1 MDYIANS
8 AEDLLI
14 DSFQFKIT
22 PGASY
27 VTDRRSVSYFTAGS
41 NIYQSGSGTRVIRLN
56 ISGDGWLDP
65 STIRLHYTLVNNDG
79 TAAHR
84 LRPISGPWSF
94 FRRVRCLVGGALV
107 DDIDYYNRVHEML
120 HICTSTNNRDND
132 DVESWGYKWDAP
144 GSWNPTAGNDLLTAL
159 PGIAGG
165 SSVNV
170 CFKPLCGLFSQSKF
184 IPLQWCPLTLELEI
198 VSTATDAVVET
209 IGGGIFDNTNT
220 SVNWSIQDIRVI
232 GDVITL
238 DSGLQNSYAQHVLG
252 GGALPINYST
262 YISIL
267 QAVVPPT
274 INVSVT
280 RAVSRLKSVFF
291 NFDIN
296 HAAVTGTRVADALT
310 CVLNDFNSFMHPMIM
325 NSQLG
330 GVAGAGT
337 AYATYDSSREIEW
350 QIQIASKMFPEYPC
364 RSQAQ
369 SFYELRKALG
379 IASSP
384 FHSIS
389 ITPRQYINDHF
400 ICAVDTEKI
409 IEAGFTGLKQQGT
422 RSSEHQD

>member
-1 MDYIANS
+1 M
-8 AEDLLI
+8 
-14 DSFQFKIT
+14 
-22 PGASY
+22 
-27 VTDRRSVSYFTAGS
+27 
-41 NIYQSGSGTRVIRLN
+41 
-56 ISGDGWLDP
+56 LD
-65 STIRLHYTLVNNDG
+65 
-79 TAAHR
+79 
-84 LRPISGPWSF
+84 
-94 FRRVRCLVGGALV
+94 
-107 DDIDYYNRVHEML
+107 
-120 HICTSTNNRDND
+120 ICTNNNNRDND
-132 DVESWGYKWDAP
+132 DVEGFGYRWDSP
-144 GSWNPTAGNDLLTAL
+144 DNWNPAAGNDLLVGL

-165 SSVNV
+165 SRANV
-170 CFKPLCGLFSQSKF
+170 WFKPLCGLFSQSKF
-184 IPLQWCPLTLELEI
+184 IPLTWCPLTLELEI
-198 VSTATDAVVET
+198 LLNANDAVVES

-220 SVNWSIQDIRVI
+220 SVNWSIEDVRVI
-232 GDVITL
+232 GDVSTL
-238 DSGLQNSYAQHVLG
+238 DNGLQNSYAQHVLG
-252 GGALPINYST
+252 GGSLRINYST

-296 HAAVTGTRVADALT
+296 HAAVTGTRVADGLT

-350 QIQIASKMFPEYPC
+350 QIQIANKMFPEYPC

-409 IEAGFTGLKQQGT
+409 IEAGFTGLNSKAGDLMSI
-422 RSSEHQD
+422 RIKKRRCYHYSR